1 MSIVLDLEDEDN
13 KIEDSIPSPA
23 KDDLDPP
30 STADSAATPT
40 TAANPTTVSDTA
52 ANAGDT
58 AASDATATTTTNT
71 SSSGSSTTV
80 ENQPQDSHDTSSK
93 SKPKDGDDVTNE
105 KVAAEPKETTEEGE
119 HEEKKKKVVA
129 LIEVVFLSDQVLEVK
144 RPPLIKTARNKDK
157 KSHIAR
163 SLLLTK
169 WFVKGYISDG
179 NKLEWKIID
188 VSFYPDHLGAPLEWG
203 TAK

>member
-30 STADSAATPT
+30 STADTPATPT
-40 TAANPTTVSDTA
+40 TAANAATA
-52 ANAGDT
+52 G
-58 AASDATATTTTNT
+58 DATATTTTST
-71 SSSGSSTTV
+71 TTSGSGTTV
-80 ENQPQDSHDTSSK
+80 ENQSQDSHDASSN
-93 SKPKDGDDVTNE
+93 SKPKEGDEVKSE
-105 KVAAEPKETTEEGE
+105 EVAAEPKSTTEEGE
-119 HEEKKKKVVA
+119 HEEKKKVVA